1 MGRWMVQFE
10 VLSDIGKKR
19 TVNEDGAAVFTLPE
33 GITLAVIAD
42 GMGGHLGGDFAS
54 STAIKIIG
62 EEFMKLKDREIDQD
76 IEWTIWLKETI
87 FHVNRFLFNYAKDH
101 EEYKGMGTTLETAI
115 IKDKSC
121 HIYHIGDSRVYTI
134 DPEGIRQVTVD
145 HSYVN
150 VLLENGEIT
159 QEEAAKHPQRNWIMK
174 ALGSERTIE
183 PDYHSVELGT
193 DNYLLLC
200 TDGLSNKVDAESM
213 QNIILSD
220 RSLREKTEA
229 LVNLANKLGG
239 EDNISV
245 ILLKPSDEEVAV
257 L

>member
-42 GMGGHLGGDFAS
+42 GMGGHRGGDFAS
-54 STAIKIIG
+54 TTAITVIG
-62 EEFMKLKDREIDQD
+62 EEFMKLKDREIDHEMD
-76 IEWTIWLKETI
+76 WTVWLKEAI
-87 FHVNRFLFNYAKDH
+87 FQVNRFLYNYAKDH
-101 EEYKGMGTTLETAI
+101 EEYKGMGTTLEATI
-115 IKDKSC
+115 IKDHYC
-121 HIYHIGDSRVYTI
+121 HIYHIGDSRVYII

-150 VLLENGEIT
+150 VLLESGEIT
-159 QEEAAKHPQRNWIMK
+159 KEEAAKHPQRNWIMK

-183 PDYHSVELGT
+183 PDYHAVELGKES
-193 DNYLLLC
+193 YLLLC
-200 TDGLSNKVDAESM
+200 TDGLSNKVDIESM
-213 QNIILSD
+213 QSIILSD

-245 ILLKPSDEEVAV
+245 ILLKPSDEEVSV

>member
-1 MGRWMVQFE
+1 MQFE

-42 GMGGHLGGDFAS
+42 GMGGHRGGDFAS
-54 STAIKIIG
+54 TTAITVIG
-62 EEFMKLKDREIDQD
+62 EEFMKLKDREIDHEMD
-76 IEWTIWLKETI
+76 WTVWLKEAI
-87 FHVNRFLFNYAKDH
+87 FQVNRFLYNYAKDH
-101 EEYKGMGTTLETAI
+101 EEYKGMGTTLEATI
-115 IKDKSC
+115 IKNHSC
-121 HIYHIGDSRVYTI
+121 HIYHIGDSRVYII

-150 VLLENGEIT
+150 VLLESGEIT
-159 QEEAAKHPQRNWIMK
+159 KEEAAKHPQRNWIMK

-183 PDYHSVELGT
+183 PDYHAVELGKES
-193 DNYLLLC
+193 YLLLC
-200 TDGLSNKVDAESM
+200 TDGLSNKVDIESM
-213 QNIILSD
+213 QSIILSD

-245 ILLKPSDEEVAV
+245 ILLKPSDEEVSV

>member
-1 MGRWMVQFE
+1 
-10 VLSDIGKKR
+10 
-19 TVNEDGAAVFTLPE
+19 
-33 GITLAVIAD
+33 
-42 GMGGHLGGDFAS
+42 
-54 STAIKIIG
+54 
-62 EEFMKLKDREIDQD
+62 MKLKDREIDQD
-76 IEWTIWLKETI
+76 M
-87 FHVNRFLFNYAKDH
+87 NGLFGSRKQYSMSIDFYLIMQRIMRNI
-101 EEYKGMGTTLETAI
+101 KGMGTTLETAI
-115 IKDKSC
+115 IKDRSC

-134 DPEGIRQVTVD
+134 DPEEIRQVTVD

-150 VLLENGEIT
+150 VLVESGEIT
-159 QEEAAKHPQRNWIMK
+159 EEEAAKHPQRNWIMK

-183 PDYHSVELGT
+183 PDYHSLELGT
-193 DNYLLLC
+193 ENYLLLC

-245 ILLKPSDEEVAV
+245 ILLKPSDEEVSV

>member
-1 MGRWMVQFE
+1 MVQFE

-19 TVNEDGAAVFTLPE
+19 AVNEDSAAVFTLPE

-42 GMGGHLGGDFAS
+42 GMGGHRGGDFAS
-54 STAIKIIG
+54 SAAIQVIE
-62 EEFMKLKDREIDQD
+62 EEFMKLKDREIDQEID
-76 IEWTIWLKETI
+76 WTLWLKETI
-87 FHVNRFLFNYAKDH
+87 YHVNRFLFNYAKDH
-101 EEYKGMGTTLETAI
+101 EDYKGMGTTLETAI
-115 IKDKSC
+115 IKNRSC
-121 HIYHIGDSRVYTI
+121 HIYHIGDSRVYKI

-150 VLLENGEIT
+150 VLLESGEIT
-159 QEEAAKHPQRNWIMK
+159 KEEAAKHPQRNWIMK

-183 PDYHSVELGT
+183 PDYHSIELEK
-193 DNYLLLC
+193 DSYLLLC

-213 QNIILSD
+213 HRIILSD
-220 RSLREKTEA
+220 CSLREKTEA

-245 ILLKPSDEEVAV
+245 ILLKPSDEEVSV

>member
-1 MGRWMVQFE
+1 
-10 VLSDIGKKR
+10 
-19 TVNEDGAAVFTLPE
+19 
-33 GITLAVIAD
+33 
-42 GMGGHLGGDFAS
+42 
-54 STAIKIIG
+54 
-62 EEFMKLKDREIDQD
+62 MKLKDREIDQD

-174 ALGSERTIE
+174 ALGSGRTIE

>member
-1 MGRWMVQFE
+1 MVQFE

-42 GMGGHLGGDFAS
+42 GMGGHRGGDFAS
-54 STAIKIIG
+54 STAITVLE
-62 EEFMKLKDREIDQD
+62 EEFMKLKDREIDQEMD
-76 IEWTIWLKETI
+76 WTVWLKETI
-87 FHVNRFLFNYAKDH
+87 FQVNRFLFNYAKDH
-101 EEYKGMGTTLETAI
+101 EEYKGMGTTLEAAI
-115 IKDKSC
+115 IKNHSC
-121 HIYHIGDSRVYTI
+121 HIYHIGDSRVYLI
-134 DPEGIRQVTVD
+134 DPEGIRQITVD

-150 VLLENGEIT
+150 VLLESGEIT
-159 QEEAAKHPQRNWIMK
+159 KEEAAKHPQRNWIMK

-183 PDYHSVELGT
+183 PDYHSEVLGK
-193 DNYLLLC
+193 DSYLLLC
-200 TDGLSNKVDAESM
+200 TDGLSNKVDVESM
-213 QNIILSD
+213 QSIILSD

-245 ILLKPSDEEVAV
+245 ILLKPSDEEVSV